1 LMLPQ
6 TGVDWRWHRTGT
18 GSPWYP
24 NDMYLFRH
32 REAGWPALIDEVKDA
47 LANIMRSAR

>member
-1 LMLPQ
+1 LPQ

-24 NDMYLFRH
+24 NDMYLFRQ
-32 REAGWPALIDEVKDA
+32 REAGWPGLIDDVKNA
-47 LANIMRSAR
+47 LADIMRSAR